1 MQLKLYLAETASLAA
16 KHTALLNDA
25 AKRLENAEQLH
36 PLEQNGVLHCL
47 QILTE
52 NAIGKAKHLLKAAGH
67 SVPVSAYDA
76 MQSYALTANWPEQ
89 QIQQWNAIIGMRNR
103 IVHEYMNIDISLI
116 LELVKRKK
124 YLLISDFLQ
133 ADTP

>member
-16 KHTALLNDA
+16 KHTTLLNEA
-25 AKRLENAEQLH
+25 STRLENGDILT
-36 PLEQNGVLHCL
+36 PLEQNGILHCL

-52 NAIGKAKHLLKAAGH
+52 NAIGKAKHLLKASGQP
-67 SVPVSAYDA
+67 VPISAYDA
-76 MQSYALTANWPEQ
+76 IQNYGLTANWSET

-124 YLLISDFLQ
+124 YLLISDFLK
-133 ADTP
+133 ADVP